1 MPVTGSQWFD
11 NSANANKLRNSYL
24 KGFLDIS
31 FNLSIFSFVKIGF
44 YNAAG
49 MLMQSLLNEDIKSV
63 GLQKRS
69 FKLKDV
75 ASGSYFIKLFINN
88 EAYAYKIVVDR

>member
-1 MPVTGSQWFD
+1 MSQWFD
-11 NSANANKLRNSYL
+11 QSNNANKLRQSYL

-31 FNLSIFSFVKIGF
+31 FNLSVFSFVKIDL

-69 FKLKDV
+69 FKLKEV
-75 ASGSYFIKLFINN
+75 AFYNYCCTSRDLISKCNYLVLICLF
-88 EAYAYKIVVDR
+88 YC